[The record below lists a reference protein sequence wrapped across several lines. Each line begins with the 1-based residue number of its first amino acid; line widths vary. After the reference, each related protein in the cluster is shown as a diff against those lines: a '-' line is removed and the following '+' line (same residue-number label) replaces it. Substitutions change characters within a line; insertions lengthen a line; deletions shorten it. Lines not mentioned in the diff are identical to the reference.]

1 VTLAYRLDGPADAP
15 VLVLSSSLGTTTSMW
30 EPQLD
35 AFTAS
40 FCVLRHDHPGHGASP
55 PPVGPVSVETIARG
69 VLELLDELGISHAS
83 FCGLSLG
90 GMVGMWLGANA
101 ADRIDRLVLSC
112 TGASIGTPEGY
123 RERAE
128 MVRREGVAVTVAG
141 AGERWFT
148 PAFRDS
154 AAARRLLDE
163 LLTIS
168 PDGYA
173 ACCEAVGNFDFHDD
187 LRRIAPPTLVVV
199 GEDDPVI
206 PPSAGA
212 ELAAGIPDATL
223 TTIAGAAHLAN
234 VEQPDAFAAAVLSH
248 LEERAAA

>member
-1 VTLAYRLDGPADAP
+1 MTLAYRFDGPEDAP
-15 VLVLSSSLGTTTSMW
+15 VLVLSPSLGTTTSMW
-30 EPQLD
+30 DSQVA
-35 AFTAS
+35 AFTES
-40 FCVLRHDHPGHGASP
+40 FRVLRHDHPGHGGSP
-55 PPVGPVSVETIARG
+55 RPEGAVSVETIALG
-69 VLELLDELGISHAS
+69 VLELLDERRIARAS

-101 ADRIDRLVLSC
+101 ADRVDRLALCC

-123 RERAE
+123 RERAAL
-128 MVRREGVAVTVAG
+128 VRREGAGVTVPG
-141 AGERWFT
+141 ASERWFT

-163 LLTIS
+163 LTTIS
-168 PDGYA
+168 ADGYA
-173 ACCEAVGNFDFHDD
+173 ACCEAVGNFDFHGD
-187 LRRIAPPTLVVV
+187 LQRIAPPTLVVV

>member
-1 VTLAYRLDGPADAP
+1 MTLAYRLDGPEDAP
-15 VLVLSSSLGTTTSMW
+15 VLVLSPSLGTTTSMW
-30 EPQLD
+30 APQVD
-35 AFTAS
+35 AFTES
-40 FCVLRHDHPGHGASP
+40 FRVLRHDHPGHGGSP
-55 PPVGPVSVETIARG
+55 PPDGPVSVETIARG
-69 VLELLDELGISHAS
+69 VLELLDELSIARAS

-90 GMVGMWLGANA
+90 GMVGMWLGASA
-101 ADRIDRLVLSC
+101 GDRVDRLVLCC

-128 MVRREGVAVTVAG
+128 MVRREGVGVTVAG

-154 AAARRLLDE
+154 AAARRLLED
-163 LLTIS
+163 LVTIS
-168 PDGYA
+168 VDGYA
-173 ACCEAVGNFDFHDD
+173 ACCEAVGDFDFHGK
-187 LRRIAPPTLVVV
+187 LHRIAPPTLVVA

-223 TTIAGAAHLAN
+223 VTIPGAAHLAN
-234 VEQPDAFAAAVLSH
+234 VEQPVPFAAAVLSH
-248 LEERAAA
+248 LEERSAA